1 MKMITM
7 MLQVI
12 FSEKRNI
19 CMCPNDKS
27 FGKFF
32 PSESDNLQEYCMR
45 ERERRDR
52 ERDRER
58 KRRER

>member
-1 MKMITM
+1 
-7 MLQVI
+7 
-12 FSEKRNI
+12 
-19 CMCPNDKS
+19 MCPNDKS

-45 ERERRDR
+45 ERDGQ
-52 ERDRER
+52 RDRER